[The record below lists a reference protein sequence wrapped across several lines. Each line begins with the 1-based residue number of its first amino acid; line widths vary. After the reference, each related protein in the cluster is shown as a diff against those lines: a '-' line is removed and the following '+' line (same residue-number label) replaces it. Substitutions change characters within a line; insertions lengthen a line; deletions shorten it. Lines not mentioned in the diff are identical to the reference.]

1 MQILQNKR
9 EIRFAGVITL
19 ALGHRARPGIEQKG
33 PVKRLPVVVAGC
45 AKTQWSS
52 QYEQRWRV
60 RPVTMMNINQGRVEG
75 REIRAP
81 LEECAFEC
89 LKRCVKAEST
99 HYNNHGCDLRPP

>member
-9 EIRFAGVITL
+9 ELGFAGIITL
-19 ALGHRARPGIEQKG
+19 ALRHRAGPRIKQKC
-33 PVKRLPVVVAGC
+33 PVKRFPVVVAGC
-45 AKTQWSS
+45 AKAQRPS

-60 RPVTMMNINQGRVEG
+60 GPVTVMNINQRRVEG

-89 LKRCVKAEST
+89 AKGSVKAEST
-99 HYNNHGCDLRPP
+99 HYN